1 MNPAEIAAVKSSFAK
16 VVPIAPTA
24 AELFYGRLFEIAP
37 EVRPMFK
44 GDMREQ
50 GRKLMAALGL
60 VVSSLDRLETILPA
74 VKALAVKHVPYG
86 VQPAHYATVGAALI
100 WTLEQGLGEA
110 FTEEVRAGWLAA
122 YGLLSS
128 TMIAEAYPQPRLDL
142 HDGRSDAS
150 KASRRR

>member
-1 MNPAEIAAVKSSFAK
+1 MTPTAIAAVKDSFAL
-16 VVPIAPTA
+16 VAPIAPTA
-24 AELFYGRLFEIAP
+24 ADLFYGRLFETAP

-50 GRKLMAALGL
+50 GRKLMATIGL

-86 VQPAHYATVGAALI
+86 VKPAHYAIVGAALI

-110 FTEEVRAGWLAA
+110 FTDEVRDGWLAA
-122 YGLLSS
+122 YGVLSS
-128 TMIAEAYPQPRLDL
+128 TMIEAAYP
-142 HDGRSDAS
+142 A
-150 KASRRR
+150 